1 MTHHTE
7 NGRRRARLVATL
19 VAVLLACSGAAA
31 VAVGIA
37 AQDPPPPSPPDRRAA
52 APNPSSPSDT
62 SHSESPQDRP
72 DRRAADAVEELDY
85 SAPVHISIPE
95 IGVSS
100 SLLQLGLDS
109 EGVMETPQPPHVDR
123 AGWFRPSPPPG
134 VPGATVIAGHVTWNQ
149 EPVVFFELGE
159 LRRGDLVK
167 VRRADGIST
176 VFEVTRIGSFPK
188 DGFPTDAVYNQPD
201 RSELRLITCGGEYDE
216 SSNRYLS
223 NVIVWARIVDVRRPA
238 A

>member
-1 MTHHTE
+1 M
-7 NGRRRARLVATL
+7 
-19 VAVLLACSGAAA
+19 
-31 VAVGIA
+31 
-37 AQDPPPPSPPDRRAA
+37 PDRRVPA
-52 APNPSSPSDT
+52 
-62 SHSESPQDRP
+62 
-72 DRRAADAVEELDY
+72 AVEELDY

-100 SLLQLGLDS
+100 SLLELGLDS

-134 VPGATVIAGHVTWNQ
+134 VPGATVIAGHVTWN
-149 EPVVFFELGE
+149 EKPVVFFELSE
-159 LRRGDLVK
+159 LRPGDTVK

-176 VFEVTRIGSFPK
+176 VFEVTRTGSFPK

-216 SSNRYLS
+216 ANNRYLS
-223 NVIVWARIVDVRRPA
+223 NVIVWARIVDVHQPA